1 MSTLESLKKS
11 FEFKNVFHN
20 GRRYKAAH
28 LGIYISAGKKRG
40 VRVGLVVSKRV
51 GNAVVRNKVKRRF
64 REAMRTLSVINSS
77 DMSLDIVL
85 LAGTQTPLAAY
96 KDIYNELRGVLERH
110 YAALQKQ
117 SVAENRT
124 R

>member
-11 FEFKNVFHN
+11 FEFKYVFHN

-28 LGIYISAGKKRG
+28 LGVYISKGKKRG

-64 REAMRTLSVINSS
+64 REAMRNLPVV
-77 DMSLDIVL
+77 DAFGVPLDIVL
-85 LAGTQTPLAAY
+85 LAGPTTPQAAY
-96 KDIYNELRGVLERH
+96 RDIYKELGFVLERH
-110 YAALQKQ
+110 YAALK
-117 SVAENRT
+117 
-124 R
+124 